1 MTKGKTKKQLQ
12 KEEADKV
19 LMLKII
25 MFIGAILAV
34 GIFVINVKADQIVHG
49 FKNPS
54 FSGVGTSSHYLTIE
68 NQEFNR
74 KENIKAEL
82 KAYKEQLKRD
92 AENTTL
98 ARFIRNL
105 ESRIYAQLSRQ
116 LVDSLFGETASEF
129 GILELLQA
137 VRGIGN
143 RLSYVIAI
151 GHDSSLNTVLDC
163 CFADAKVTA
172 VRNNMQTSTAAVLY
186 LPCELSKLREG
197 QARQTIYSL

>member
-1 MTKGKTKKQLQ
+1 MDPKTPNELLLISSMLIVTVLVLLTNQIQ
-12 KEEADKV
+12 ADE
-19 LMLKII
+19 M
-25 MFIGAILAV
+25 
-34 GIFVINVKADQIVHG
+34 VHK

-74 KENIKAEL
+74 KEAIREEIKAFTEEL
-82 KAYKEQLKRD
+82 ERE

-129 GILELLQA
+129 GILELE
-137 VRGIGN
+137 GN
-143 RLSYVIAI
+143 TIEYKVE
-151 GHDSSLNTVLDC
+151 DD
-163 CFADAKVTA
+163 KVTLII
-172 VRNNMQTSTAAVLY
+172 TD
-186 LPCELSKLREG
+186 EEG
-197 QARQTIYSL
+197 NTTEITVPLGSFTF